1 MLKVATPLLRDY
13 AKAGDA
19 DTHPGS
25 RLDLLYRPLSVT
37 ERDAAVIGD
46 AAQQLARLD
55 RYECRVRFATESGYR
70 AFNAAPFGSV
80 ARPPYA
86 GL

>member
-25 RLDLLYRPLSVT
+25 RLELIVSPI
-37 ERDAAVIGD
+37 ERH
-46 AAQQLARLD
+46 RT
-55 RYECRVRFATESGYR
+55 RCRRHR
-70 AFNAAPFGSV
+70 
-80 ARPPYA
+80 
-86 GL
+86 